1 MSHSRPSVPQKRPI
15 WTRRLDAYS
24 CSLRC
29 GGPTVRPFK
38 VTLKNYR
45 CFEDSKPL
53 SLELGPGF
61 TALVGPNNSGKSS
74 CLKFFYEA
82 RELFEGLKNINLL
95 QSAAVGN
102 RISGR
107 FTSVDDQF
115 EIFYNRN
122 ARPLVVEI
130 DFPTAGG
137 SELPRFVLRPNG
149 PS

>member
-1 MSHSRPSVPQKRPI
+1 MIFSFFFLMIRRPPRS
-15 WTRRLDAYS
+15 
-24 CSLRC
+24 
-29 GGPTVRPFK
+29 
-38 VTLKNYR
+38 TLFPYTTLFR
-45 CFEDSKPL
+45 S
-53 SLELGPGF
+53 
-61 TALVGPNNSGKSS
+61 VGPNNSGKSS

-130 DFPTAGG
+130 DFPTTGG